1 MKPVD
6 STDVHTEKLTI
17 KRKEKGEHT
26 CPEALIKLSEL
37 VNKYLLQFGH
47 ILWDYKYC

>member
-1 MKPVD
+1 MCGVCPSVC
-6 STDVHTEKLTI
+6 SHPSS
-17 KRKEKGEHT
+17 HT

-47 ILWDYKYC
+47 ILRLKYGQIVVAIC